1 MTKAKFSDRLH
12 FVTEIKSLLVGFSHS
27 LSDFCNVKKLKGLL
41 RLIRFELPF
50 AAGVCVVLGQLF
62 ALGEFAS
69 VFITAAGFLS
79 VFLISASILVS
90 NDYFDIETDK
100 INAPDRPIPSNLV
113 SLSEAL
119 SFSIFLLIAGLA
131 LSYLISIAA
140 LLFSIGLA
148 ILGFLY
154 NRKFKKHGIAGNLM
168 VSFSVGMTVVFGG
181 LSVGLPFNK
190 IVLFF
195 AVIAALIDLGEE
207 IAADSMDVK
216 GDMLIDSNSIAIK
229 FGKEAAIKISV
240 RIFFLVILL
249 SLIPFILNWF
259 TVIYLIPIGIMDTSI
274 AYSSLKLLKAEGE
287 DGRRYIRN
295 LYLGATLGLVVF
307 LVMRLL
313 GI

>member
-1 MTKAKFSDRLH
+1 M
-12 FVTEIKSLLVGFSHS
+12 
-27 LSDFCNVKKLKGLL
+27 KKLKGLL

-50 AAGVCVVLGQLF
+50 AAGVCVVMGQLF
-62 ALGEFAS
+62 ALGEFAP
-69 VFITAAGFLS
+69 VTITVAGFLS

-119 SFSIFLLIAGLA
+119 SLSIFLLIAGLV

-140 LLFSIGLA
+140 LLFSVGLA
-148 ILGFLY
+148 VIGFLY
-154 NRKFKKHGIAGNLM
+154 NRKFKKHGLAGNFM
-168 VSFSVGMTVVFGG
+168 VSFSVGMTFIFGG

-190 IVLFF
+190 MVLFF
-195 AVIAALIDLGEE
+195 GVIAALIDLGEE

-216 GDMLIDSNSIAIK
+216 GDLLIDSNSIAIR
-229 FGKEAAIKISV
+229 FGKEAALKVSV

-249 SLIPFILNWF
+249 TIIPFLLKWF
-259 TVIYLIPIGIMDTSI
+259 PVIYLIPIGIMDTAI
-274 AYSSLKLLKAEGE
+274 AYSSLRLMKAEGE
-287 DGRRYIRN
+287 EGRKYIRS
-295 LYLGATLGLVVF
+295 LYLGATLGLIIF
-307 LVMRLL
+307 LAMRLI